1 MAAAANNSTRAS
13 ATGKA
18 IVEFATHGSFPD
30 SDEIST
36 SYVEGPILASALQA
50 VQTARQ
56 ELEDQI
62 KAISRESAPE
72 VDAWVLNA
80 RQLQDDI
87 EKTKV
92 NSARIAREGKE
103 GEALYKT
110 VRDDESYV
118 GFLQKEIGYSEQ
130 LGRALRGIREVK
142 NMLDDAENKGHGG
155 QILEALN
162 LLAEAWEIIGD
173 IPAHE
178 VTTPMSLLNTRSF
191 KLKEMIHDT
200 FDNAWG
206 KLVNFDQEAG
216 CLTVNDVTHGGIDMA
231 QAMTVIE
238 AYKERDYRLHR
249 LYEQLDE
256 VIIKPRVLLTN
267 GILHSIVL
275 EGNTIYSSREPASLL
290 IKDLFLDLE
299 KIVHFI
305 SDNFPPE
312 WAKALSVIMMPKLT
326 TLVKETWLESSVP
339 VSLDDMTN
347 FRKTIAIVQVFAET
361 ITRLGWDG
369 DSELHEWVE
378 SAPRL
383 WVAKRRETS
392 LDYIRR
398 QLARGIGMTRRV
410 ERTETQIITESEEEQ
425 IVPNGETAQLDE
437 GEDHGW
443 DAAWSDDG
451 KGAEQKVRQQR
462 SSSVSVSEASVSSS
476 SSSGQPWTAGVAKQG
491 PLTERG
497 GTATDDE
504 DDGADAWGWGDE
516 DEELKPAEKQVA
528 TVEPEAAPAAAA
540 KAAPTSPPPRK
551 DSQREVTLTEQY
563 TISSMPDPVFKT
575 IVDII
580 EDGVMLTR
588 EEHQDNPVT
597 AAAVGLFG
605 LPTLVLAMYRAVG
618 PYYYSR
624 ASAGA
629 M

>member
-1 MAAAANNSTRAS
+1 MAAAVPDSRIAS

-18 IVEFATHGSFPD
+18 IVDFATNGIFPED
-30 SDEIST
+30 DEIST
-36 SYVEGPILASALQA
+36 SYVEGSILASALSA
-50 VQTARQ
+50 VQIARH

-62 KAISRESAPE
+62 KLISRDSAPE
-72 VDAWVLNA
+72 VDAWVTNA

-87 EKTKV
+87 ENTKV
-92 NSARIAREGKE
+92 HSARIARDAEE
-103 GEALYKT
+103 GERLHKS
-110 VRDDESYV
+110 VREDESYA
-118 GFLQKEIGYSEQ
+118 GFLEKEIGYSEQ
-130 LGRALRGIREVK
+130 LGRALKGIREVK
-142 NMLDDAENKGHGG
+142 EMLDEAESRGHGG
-155 QILEALN
+155 RILEALN
-162 LLAEAWEIIGD
+162 ILAGAWDYIGS

-178 VTTPMSLLNTRSF
+178 VTTPMSLLNQRSF
-191 KLKEMIHDT
+191 KLKDEIHDT
-200 FDNAWG
+200 FNNAWG
-206 KLVNFDQEAG
+206 KLVNFDTEAG
-216 CLTVNDVTHGGIDMA
+216 CLTVNDVTHGGIDMP

-238 AYKERDYRLHR
+238 AYKEREHRLR
-249 LYEQLDE
+249 KLYEQLDE

-267 GILHSIVL
+267 GILHSVVV

-305 SDNFPPE
+305 ADNFPPE
-312 WAKALSVIMMPKLT
+312 WAKSLSVIMMPKLT

-339 VSLDDMTN
+339 VSLEDMTN

-361 ITRLGWDG
+361 IKKLGWDG
-369 DSELHEWVE
+369 DSDLHEWVE

-398 QLARGIGMTRRV
+398 QLPRGLGNTRQV
-410 ERTETQIITESEEEQ
+410 ERTETQIITELEEEQ
-425 IVPNGETAQLDE
+425 IVPNDDNAAVNEDE
-437 GEDHGW
+437 DPAW

-451 KGAEQKVRQQR
+451 KGPEQKPEHKP
-462 SSSVSVSEASVSSS
+462 STAVSVSEAPASSS
-476 SSSGQPWTAGVAKQG
+476 SSSAQPWTAGLAKQDS
-491 PLTERG
+491 PTQQKE
-497 GTATDDE
+497 AAPVDEE
-504 DDGADAWGWGDE
+504 DDGADAWGWGDDE
-516 DEELKPAEKQVA
+516 EELKPAE
-528 TVEPEAAPAAAA
+528 EPAAPA
-540 KAAPTSPPPRK
+540 PEPPQPSPPRTEPVSPPPRK
-551 DSQREVTLTEQY
+551 NSQREVTLTEQY
-563 TISSMPDPVFKT
+563 TISLMPDPVFKT

-580 EDGVMLTR
+580 EDGVILTR

-618 PYYYSR
+618 PYYYNR

>member
-1 MAAAANNSTRAS
+1 MTTTAPNSAA
-13 ATGKA
+13 GKA
-18 IVEFATHGSFPD
+18 IVDFATHGTFPD
-30 SDEIST
+30 DDEIST
-36 SYVEGPILASALQA
+36 SYVEGNVLASALQA

-62 KAISRESAPE
+62 KSISRESAPE

-87 EKTKV
+87 ENTQV
-92 NSARIAREGKE
+92 HSARIAREGNE
-103 GEALYKT
+103 GEVLYKT
-110 VRDDESYV
+110 VRGVESYV

-130 LGRALRGIREVK
+130 LGKALRGIREVK
-142 NMLDDAENKGHGG
+142 QMLDDAENKGHGG

-162 LLAEAWEIIGD
+162 LLAQAWEVIGD

-191 KLKEMIHDT
+191 RLKEMIHDI
-200 FDNAWG
+200 FNNAWG

-238 AYKERDYRLHR
+238 AYKERDYRLNK
-249 LYEQLDE
+249 LYEQIDE

-267 GILHSIVL
+267 GILHSIVV
-275 EGNTIYSSREPASLL
+275 ESNTIYSSREPASLL

-305 SDNFPPE
+305 SDNFPPV
-312 WAKALSVIMMPKLT
+312 WAKSLSVIMMPNLT

-339 VSLDDMTN
+339 VSLEDMTN

-361 ITRLGWDG
+361 ITKLGWDG

-398 QLARGIGMTRRV
+398 QLARGIGMTRQV
-410 ERTETQIITESEEEQ
+410 ERSETQIITESEEEQ
-425 IVPNGETAQLDE
+425 IVPNGEDAQVDG

-451 KGAEQKVRQQR
+451 KGAEPKVERQR
-462 SSSVSVSEASVSSS
+462 STSVTVSEAPVSSS
-476 SSSGQPWTAGVAKQG
+476 SSSAQPWTADVAKQSS
-491 PLTERG
+491 LMERG
-497 GTATDDE
+497 GAAPDDEE

-516 DEELKPAEKQVA
+516 DEELKPAKEEQ
-528 TVEPEAAPAAAA
+528 APAAPS
-540 KAAPTSPPPRK
+540 APQSSQPSPPKADSPRPRT

-563 TISSMPDPVFKT
+563 TISSMPNPVFKT
-575 IVDII
+575 IIDII

>member
-1 MAAAANNSTRAS
+1 MTTTTPNSAA
-13 ATGKA
+13 GKA
-18 IVEFATHGSFPD
+18 IVDFATHGTFPD
-30 SDEIST
+30 DDEIST
-36 SYVEGPILASALQA
+36 SYVEGNVLASALQA

-62 KAISRESAPE
+62 KSISRESAPE

-87 EKTKV
+87 ENTKV
-92 NSARIAREGKE
+92 HSARIAREGNE
-103 GEALYKT
+103 GEVLYKT
-110 VRDDESYV
+110 VRDDEIYV

-142 NMLDDAENKGHGG
+142 QMLDDAENKGHGG

-162 LLAEAWEIIGD
+162 LLAEAWEVIGD

-191 KLKEMIHDT
+191 RLKEMIHDT
-200 FDNAWG
+200 FNNAWG
-206 KLVNFDQEAG
+206 KLVNFNQEAG

-238 AYKERDYRLHR
+238 AYKERDHRLHK

-267 GILHSIVL
+267 GILHSIVV

-312 WAKALSVIMMPKLT
+312 WAKSLSVILMPKLT

-339 VSLDDMTN
+339 VSLEDMTN

-361 ITRLGWDG
+361 ITKLGWDG

-398 QLARGIGMTRRV
+398 QLARGIGMTRQV

-425 IVPNGETAQLDE
+425 IVPNGEGTQVDE
-437 GEDHGW
+437 GEGRGW

-451 KGAEQKVRQQR
+451 KGAEPEVEQER
-462 SSSVSVSEASVSSS
+462 STSVTVSEAPVSSTS
-476 SSSGQPWTAGVAKQG
+476 SLAQPWTAGVANQSS
-491 PLTERG
+491 LTERRG
-497 GTATDDE
+497 AAPDDEE

-516 DEELKPAEKQVA
+516 DEELAPAKEEQA
-528 TVEPEAAPAAAA
+528 SAAPSAPQSSQPSPP
-540 KAAPTSPPPRK
+540 KADSPPPRK

-563 TISSMPDPVFKT
+563 TISSMPNPVFKT
-575 IVDII
+575 IIDII

>member
-1 MAAAANNSTRAS
+1 MTTTAPNSAA
-13 ATGKA
+13 GKA
-18 IVEFATHGSFPD
+18 IVDFATQGTFPD
-30 SDEIST
+30 DDEIST
-36 SYVEGPILASALQA
+36 SYVEGNVLASALQA
-50 VQTARQ
+50 VQIARQ

-62 KAISRESAPE
+62 KSISRESAPE

-87 EKTKV
+87 ENTKV
-92 NSARIAREGKE
+92 HSARIAREGNE
-103 GEALYKT
+103 GDLLYKT

-142 NMLDDAENKGHGG
+142 QMLDDAENKGHGG

-162 LLAEAWEIIGD
+162 LLAEAWEVIGD

-191 KLKEMIHDT
+191 RLKEMIHDT
-200 FDNAWG
+200 FNNAWG

-216 CLTVNDVTHGGIDMA
+216 CLTVNDVTHGGIDML

-238 AYKERDYRLHR
+238 AYKERDYRLHK

-267 GILHSIVL
+267 GILHSIVV

-312 WAKALSVIMMPKLT
+312 WAKSLSVIMMPKLT

-339 VSLDDMTN
+339 VSLEDMTN

-361 ITRLGWDG
+361 ITKLGWDG
-369 DSELHEWVE
+369 DIELHEWVE

-398 QLARGIGMTRRV
+398 QLARGIGMTRQV

-425 IVPNGETAQLDE
+425 IVPSGEGAQVDE

-451 KGAEQKVRQQR
+451 KGAGPKVEQQR
-462 SSSVSVSEASVSSS
+462 STSVTVSEAPVSSS
-476 SSSGQPWTAGVAKQG
+476 SSSARPWTASVAKQSS
-491 PLTERG
+491 LTERG
-497 GTATDDE
+497 EVAPDDQE
-504 DDGADAWGWGDE
+504 DDGAEAWGWGDE
-516 DEELKPAEKQVA
+516 DEELKPAKEEQAA
-528 TVEPEAAPAAAA
+528 TAPSVPQSSGTSSP
-540 KAAPTSPPPRK
+540 KADSPPPRK

-575 IVDII
+575 IIDII

-624 ASAGA
+624 ASTGA